1 MTVPG
6 APGAAGRPGW
16 PGPRQ
21 HAQRRP
27 ARAQEGSRLP
37 HGLAQIGIALLTFA
51 VYLAVARLPHAG
63 LSTAN
68 LHGDELLR
76 AERWLGI
83 DIELA
88 ANRWL
93 AGHSFLAEVAAWEYA
108 ITYIVTTFAVLG
120 LIWWRRPAEYAWA
133 RNTLLLTTL
142 IAITCFAAW
151 PATPPRL
158 LPGSGFTDIVAL
170 FHPFLSWGSGAVS
183 AGANQFAAMPSLH
196 VGWAVWVT
204 AVTIRARAG
213 RIGYG
218 LALLHLAVT
227 VVVIVAT
234 GNHYL
239 LDVAGGAAIVGLAI
253 GAEKARSAVATR
265 ISRSRRSERVA
276 APDEFFL
283 YVESPTAQQPVGG
296 FVMLDFS
303 QLAVPPSLAD
313 IRRLVA
319 ERIDRMPRFRQRLV
333 PASRWRHTRWQP
345 AEVDIDWHVR
355 EHRLQAGS
363 GRAGLADFVG
373 QLAEQQLDRDRPL
386 WQVWLV
392 PNVGPAEGSVVAI
405 LHHAVADGLGVVDTL
420 RQLFDPKL
428 PEPDLSGIRQ
438 PPWPVRAAASVA
450 GLTQL
455 AADGTADQLPI
466 VQPLTGQRR
475 YRFASTPLEPV
486 RELARSAGS
495 RVTDVL
501 LAAVGQAV
509 TELLA
514 ARGLASDGRWLRA
527 AVPQTTRLP
536 APAGTGRRAEAGN
549 RTSALR
555 LDVPLGDMPPL
566 ERLRRTAAG
575 ARARRRSGRA
585 LAAAMVMRG
594 LGILPPRLHS
604 WAARAVYNGRYL
616 TSIISNMPGPSVT
629 LSMAG
634 APIRDTYPILPLA
647 DRVPLAVGTLGWS
660 GRFCLSVITDPA
672 VFPEAGALAARTV
685 EVIEQ
690 MQQDAWQAPGGPRTA
705 ATRPDRAAAD
715 GEAAGGGERAGA
727 AGRVRAIGTGG
738 G

>member
-1 MTVPG
+1 MP
-6 APGAAGRPGW
+6 W
-16 PGPRQ
+16 P
-21 HAQRRP
+21 HAQRRQRGSQQ
-27 ARAQEGSRLP
+27 ASRLP
-37 HGLAQIGIALLTFA
+37 HGLTQIGIALLTFA
-51 VYLAVARLPHAG
+51 VYLAIAQLPHAG
-63 LSTAN
+63 LAAAN
-68 LHGDELLR
+68 LHGEELLR

-88 ANRWL
+88 ANHWL
-93 AGHSFLAEVAAWEYA
+93 AAHWFLAEIAAWEYA
-108 ITYIVTTFAVLG
+108 VTYIVTTFAVLG
-120 LIWWRRPAEYAWA
+120 LIWWRRPAEYPWA

-142 IAITCFAAW
+142 IAIACFALW

-158 LPGSGFTDIVAL
+158 LPGTGFTDVVAL
-170 FHPFLSWGSGAVS
+170 SHPFLSWGGSSAVS

-204 AVTIRARAG
+204 AVTVRARAS
-213 RIGYG
+213 RTGYA
-218 LALLHLAVT
+218 LAFAHLVLT
-227 VVVIVAT
+227 TIVVVAT

-239 LDVAGGAAIVGLAI
+239 LDVAGGAALVGLAI
-253 GAEKARSAVATR
+253 GAERARSAAATW
-265 ISRSRRSERVA
+265 ISRVRGSERVA

-283 YVESPTAQQPVGG
+283 FVESPTAQQPVGG
-296 FVMLDFS
+296 FVMLDLRR
-303 QLAVPPSLAD
+303 LAGPPSLAD
-313 IRRLVA
+313 IRRLLA
-319 ERIDRMPRFRQRLV
+319 ERISRMPRFQQRLI
-333 PASRWRHTRWQP
+333 PPGRWRHARWEP

-355 EHRLQAGS
+355 EHRLAGAGS
-363 GRAGLADFVG
+363 REALADFVG

-386 WQVWLV
+386 WQIWLV
-392 PNVGPAEGSVVAI
+392 PNAGPAEASVVAI
-405 LHHAVADGLGVVDTL
+405 LHHVVADGLGVVDTL
-420 RQLFDPKL
+420 RQIFDPML
-428 PEPDLSGIRQ
+428 PEPDLSGMSQ

-450 GLTQL
+450 GLAQM
-455 AADGTADQLPI
+455 AADGGADQLPI
-466 VQPLTGQRR
+466 VQPLSGRRR
-475 YRFASTPLEPV
+475 YRIAVTPLEPV
-486 RELARSAGS
+486 RELARWARS

-527 AVPQTTRLP
+527 AVPMTTRLP

-549 RTSALR
+549 RTAALR

-566 ERLRRTAAG
+566 ERLRRTTTG
-575 ARARRRSGRA
+575 SSARRRSGRA

-594 LGILPPRLHS
+594 LGILPSRLHS

-616 TSIISNMPGPSVT
+616 TAIVSNMPGPSVT

-647 DRVPLAVGTLGWS
+647 DRVPLGVGTLGWS

-672 VFPEAGALAARTV
+672 VFPDAGVLARRTV

-690 MQQDAWQAPGGPRTA
+690 MQQDAWQAGEGGTA
-705 ATRPDRAAAD
+705 TPAPELAAGDGETAAD
-715 GEAAGGGERAGA
+715 GAAPGH
-727 AGRVRAIGTGG
+727 AGRVRTIGTGG

>member
-6 APGAAGRPGW
+6 APGTAGRPGW
-16 PGPRQ
+16 PWPWQRQ
-21 HAQRRP
+21 RARRRP
-27 ARAQEGSRLP
+27 ARAQEASRLP
-37 HGLAQIGIALLTFA
+37 HGLTQIGIALLTFA
-51 VYLAVARLPHAG
+51 VYLVVARLPHAG
-63 LSTAN
+63 LAAAN
-68 LHGDELLR
+68 LHGEELLR

-88 ANRWL
+88 ADRWL
-93 AGHSFLAEVAAWEYA
+93 AGHLLLAQVAAWEYA
-108 ITYIVTTFAVLG
+108 VTYIVTTFAVLG

-142 IAITCFAAW
+142 IAIACFAAW

-158 LPGSGFTDIVAL
+158 LPGSGFIDVVAL
-170 FHPFLSWGSGAVS
+170 SHPFLSWGGSTAVS
-183 AGANQFAAMPSLH
+183 AGANQLAAMPSLH

-204 AVTIRARAG
+204 AVTIRARAN
-213 RIGYG
+213 RTGYA
-218 LALLHLAVT
+218 LAFLHLAVT
-227 VVVIVAT
+227 IVVVVAT

-239 LDVAGGAAIVGLAI
+239 LDVAGGAAVVGLAI
-253 GAEKARSAVATR
+253 GIEKSRSAVTGWIGRA
-265 ISRSRRSERVA
+265 RRSERVA

-303 QLAVPPSLAD
+303 QLAGPPTLAD
-313 IRRLVA
+313 VRLLLT
-319 ERIDRMPRFRQRLV
+319 ERVERMPRFRQRLV
-333 PASRWRHTRWQP
+333 PASRWRHTRW
-345 AEVDIDWHVR
+345 ETVGVDIDWHVR
-355 EHRLQAGS
+355 EHRLEPEG
-363 GRAGLADFVG
+363 GRAALAEFVG

-386 WQVWLV
+386 WQIWLV

-420 RQLFDPKL
+420 RQMFDPML
-428 PEPDLSGIRQ
+428 PEPDLSGIRR
-438 PPWPVRAAASVA
+438 PAWPVRVAASVA
-450 GLTQL
+450 GLAQL
-455 AADGTADQLPI
+455 AADGGADQLPI

-475 YRFASTPLEPV
+475 YRFAATPLEPGL
-486 RELARSAGS
+486 ELARTAGS

-509 TELLA
+509 TDLLA
-514 ARGLASDGRWLRA
+514 ARGVASDGRWLRA

-555 LDVPLGDMPPL
+555 LDVPLGDMPAL

-594 LGILPPRLHS
+594 LGILPPRLHR

-616 TSIISNMPGPSVT
+616 TAIVSNMPGPSVT

-647 DRVPLAVGTLGWS
+647 DRVPLGVGTLGWS

-672 VFPEAGALAARTV
+672 VFPEAGALATRTV

-690 MQQDAWQAPGGPRTA
+690 MERDAWQRPGGAQAGPA
-705 ATRPDRAAAD
+705 GQGAAAG
-715 GEAAGGGERAGA
+715 GEAAGD

-738 G
+738 S